1 MAPGPSN
8 SKRGQFAN
16 VGNASMGKRS
26 SLLNGPLAPKKSPTL
41 AQARKKGVGGT
52 FHNNGT
58 TTSRQQ
64 IILQAVGLQTEMVGA
79 STEPAA
85 KGPRSMVPPSSN
97 APSPAPSTNMNPSD
111 PLEEVFEE
119 NVQQETDGG
128 PSDGDTQKKKGR
140 GPTRGVSLNKRTEK
154 AGKKPEVEIDG
165 FLGRPLNRQQSND
178 IGIVLGFI
186 SHDYY
191 WPIDKSKEKGTML
204 EEVILKLELKLD
216 MGDIRESPVEMDKLW
231 DWFQKIVKDRRSKT
245 KATHYSI
252 NKQMARQNKPSY
264 LDEETW
270 KNLCDHWDTEKV
282 QAIAQM
288 NAANR
293 GQVMNLNTEGRA
305 AYVCVYREKKAQQ
318 VSGELSKM
326 EFFKWLDTKDTG
338 VWRNPHKKEQ
348 YEKMQELFI

>member
-1 MAPGPSN
+1 E
-8 SKRGQFAN
+8 F
-16 VGNASMGKRS
+16 
-26 SLLNGPLAPKKSPTL
+26 
-41 AQARKKGVGGT
+41 
-52 FHNNGT
+52 
-58 TTSRQQ
+58 
-64 IILQAVGLQTEMVGA
+64 
-79 STEPAA
+79 
-85 KGPRSMVPPSSN
+85 
-97 APSPAPSTNMNPSD
+97 
-111 PLEEVFEE
+111 
-119 NVQQETDGG
+119 
-128 PSDGDTQKKKGR
+128 
-140 GPTRGVSLNKRTEK
+140 
-154 AGKKPEVEIDG
+154 EIDG

-178 IGIVLGFI
+178 IGTVLGFI

-216 MGDIRESPVEMDKLW
+216 MGDIRERPVEMDKLW

-282 QAIAQM
+282 QEIAQM

-305 AYVCVYREKKAQQ
+305 AYVCVYQEKKAQQ
-318 VSGELSKM
+318 ESGELSKM